1 MKQFNK
7 KALLLLSG
15 GHFTVDIYHGALPAM
30 LSHLLRDPAHLRI
43 HQRSEL
49 TGLAAA

>member
-1 MKQFNK
+1 MATEPNK

-30 LSHLLRDPAHLRI
+30 LPLLK
-43 HQRSEL
+43 
-49 TGLAAA
+49 